1 MTSLRK
7 WPLLW
12 RVFAVDLVVLVAA
25 VVLLAV
31 GPVTVSAP
39 IRVGEL
45 AVLFAGLVAMLS
57 VTLLLLHR
65 TLHPLEQLT
74 ATMRSIDPLRPG
86 QRMATQAADAN
97 VTALTTAFNEMLDRL
112 EQERQAS
119 ARMALSIQEAER
131 RRVARELHD
140 EVGQTLTA
148 MLLQIEAIAHD
159 APEPLQDEL
168 DHLRETA
175 RSGAEDVRR
184 ISRRLRPE
192 ALEELGLRSALL
204 SLTETTAEQ
213 ADLRVQAHV
222 LRELPPLNREQELV
236 VYRIAQEALTNV
248 VRHADARQVELSMT
262 TDGDALVLAVCD
274 DGRGFEAD
282 RPLDAHGLRGMR
294 ERAML
299 IGASLTIS
307 SRPRDGTRVTLRVA
321 GG

>member
-1 MTSLRK
+1 MTSPRK

-25 VVLLAV
+25 AVLLAV

-39 IRVGEL
+39 LRIGEL

-57 VTLLLLHR
+57 VTLVLLQR
-65 TLHPLEQLT
+65 TLHPLELLT
-74 ATMRSIDPLRPG
+74 ATMRSVDPLRPG
-86 QRMATQAADAN
+86 QRVEAQGSDAN

-112 EQERQAS
+112 EQERQSS
-119 ARMALSIQEAER
+119 ARMALSIQEGER

-159 APEPLQDEL
+159 APQHLRDEL

-204 SLTETTAEQ
+204 SLSETTAEQ
-213 ADLRVQAHV
+213 AHLPVQAHV
-222 LRELPPLNREQELV
+222 LRELPRLNREQELV
-236 VYRIAQEALTNV
+236 IYRIAQEALTNV
-248 VRHADARQVELSMT
+248 VRHAEARRVQLSMT
-262 TDGDALVLAVCD
+262 TDGTAIVLAVCD
-274 DGRGFEAD
+274 DGRGFDAD
-282 RPLDAHGLRGMR
+282 RPVDAHGLRGMQ

-307 SRPRDGTRVTLRVA
+307 SRPRDGTRVTLRMTES
-321 GG
+321 

>member
-1 MTSLRK
+1 MTSLQK

-12 RVFAVDLVVLVAA
+12 RVFAVDVVVLVAA
-25 VVLLAV
+25 AVLLAV

-39 IRVGEL
+39 VQIGEL

-57 VTLLLLHR
+57 LTLVLLHR
-65 TLHPLEQLT
+65 TLQPLEQLT

-86 QRMATQAADAN
+86 QRMEAQASDAN

-112 EQERQAS
+112 EQERHAS

-131 RRVARELHD
+131 QRVARELHD
-140 EVGQTLTA
+140 EIGQTLTA

-159 APEPLQDEL
+159 VPQHLRDEL

-204 SLTETTAEQ
+204 SLSETTAEQ
-213 ADLRVQAHV
+213 AHLRVQAQIP
-222 LRELPPLNREQELV
+222 RELPSLNREQELV

-248 VRHADARQVELSMT
+248 ARHAEATHVQLSVT
-262 TDGDALVLAVCD
+262 TDATTILLAVSD
-274 DGRGFEAD
+274 DGRGFETD
-282 RPLDAHGLRGMR
+282 RPVDAHGLRGMQ

-307 SRPRDGTRVTLRVA
+307 SRPRDGTRVTLRMT
-321 GG
+321 GD

>member
-1 MTSLRK
+1 MTSPRK

-12 RVFAVDLVVLVAA
+12 RVFAVDLLVLVVAG
-25 VVLLAV
+25 VLLAV
-31 GPVTVSAP
+31 GPLTISAP
-39 IRVGEL
+39 IRIGEL

-57 VTLLLLHR
+57 VTLVLLRR
-65 TLHPLEQLT
+65 TLQPLEQLT
-74 ATMRSIDPLRPG
+74 ATMRSVDPLRPG
-86 QRMATQAADAN
+86 QRMEAQASDAN
-97 VTALTTAFNEMLDRL
+97 VTALTTAFNEMLNRL
-112 EQERQAS
+112 ERERQSS

-159 APEPLQDEL
+159 APAHLRKEL

-213 ADLRVQAHV
+213 AHLRVQAHV
-222 LRELPPLNREQELV
+222 LRELPSLNREQELV

-248 VRHADARQVELSMT
+248 VRHAEARNVQLSMT
-262 TDGDALVLAVCD
+262 TDGTAIVLAVCD
-274 DGRGFEAD
+274 DGRGFDAD
-282 RPLDAHGLRGMR
+282 RPVDAHGLRGMQ

-307 SRPRDGTRVTLRVA
+307 SRPRNGTRVTLHMA
-321 GG
+321 GD